1 MSAGPDDAQTFEFMA
16 GRAHDI
22 PCAFDI
28 YRNSVSDITACAQ
41 ISELEHNR
49 HIKDV

>member
-1 MSAGPDDAQTFEFMA
+1 MRKLLNSWLAELMTFLV
-16 GRAHDI
+16 RS
-22 PCAFDI
+22 I